1 MVFSEQR
8 FDPGDDYYDIE
19 VAIKTGDT
27 AYAREM
33 LRDVIQSDPT
43 AEVWYLAALVAVNQE
58 QRIAL
63 LEKALSLDPDHERA
77 RWALQ
82 QTKLTPE
89 EPATASLLARLG
101 RIFRQ

>member
-1 MVFSEQR
+1 MVYSEQR
-8 FDPGDDYYDIE
+8 FDPSDDYYDIE

-43 AEVWYLAALVAVNQE
+43 AEVWYLAALVTVNLE
-58 QRIAL
+58 QRISL

-77 RWALQ
+77 RWVLQ
-82 QTKLTPE
+82 QTKSNPKQP
-89 EPATASLLARLG
+89 PAASLLARIG
-101 RIFRQ
+101 RIFRS